1 MQLRGRPNRRY
12 QPNRAYQARFTQY
25 VSPSSPSNQK
35 CKRSL
40 QQRLSND
47 PHHTR
52 RRSKVHH
59 KGINLWETPM
69 SVKGQVYLACR
80 CVTATNSNTTG
91 TETAQAQQQPAQPTK
106 CPAQLAAPQDLRV
119 HILKD
124 HLSPARLQAAG
135 TSKAPLQL
143 GRLRVL
149 PPRR

>member
-1 MQLRGRPNRRY
+1 
-12 QPNRAYQARFTQY
+12 
-25 VSPSSPSNQK
+25 
-35 CKRSL
+35 
-40 QQRLSND
+40 
-47 PHHTR
+47 
-52 RRSKVHH
+52 
-59 KGINLWETPM
+59 M

-124 HLSPARLQAAG
+124 HLSPARLHAAG

-143 GRLRVL
+143 GPLRVL